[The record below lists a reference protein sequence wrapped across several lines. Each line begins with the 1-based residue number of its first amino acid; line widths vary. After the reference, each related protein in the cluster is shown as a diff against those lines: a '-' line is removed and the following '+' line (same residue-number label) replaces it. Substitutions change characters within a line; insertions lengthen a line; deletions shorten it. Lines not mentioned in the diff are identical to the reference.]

1 MKRTIKKQIWLNRE
15 EAEQLK
21 KKSKKACLTE
31 AGLLRF
37 LLRGYEPKAK
47 PDDRFYD
54 AMNHMR
60 ELTEC
65 IERLAGRIGTDDE
78 IAMRILRDEIN
89 RWHRFQ
95 AAIEME
101 FLTPEESGLKWR

>member
-1 MKRTIKKQIWLNRE
+1 MKRTIKKQVWLNRD
-15 EAEQLK
+15 EAEQLR

-47 PDDRFYD
+47 PDDKFYD
-54 AMNHMR
+54 AMNEMR
-60 ELTEC
+60 EMTES
-65 IERLAGRIGTDDE
+65 IERLTRRLDDRDE
-78 IAMRILRDEIN
+78 IMTNALRDEIE

-95 AAIEME
+95 AAIEMT
-101 FLTPEESGLKWR
+101 FLSPAESSLKWR